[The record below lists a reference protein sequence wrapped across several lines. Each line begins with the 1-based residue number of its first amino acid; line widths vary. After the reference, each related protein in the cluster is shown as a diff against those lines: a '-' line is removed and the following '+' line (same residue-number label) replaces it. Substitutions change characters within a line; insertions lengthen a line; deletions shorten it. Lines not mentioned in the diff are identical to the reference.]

1 MPDLTPIAL
10 FFFLIHRP
18 ERVPILAIFAVGI
31 FADLLY
37 GRVLG
42 TGALALLVA
51 GEAAR
56 VGTASDLSATALGR
70 GILLLACC
78 GVHAAL
84 LALAFIPSG
93 DVSLRILGQQALW
106 TAVSYL
112 PFALLLRHAF
122 RIRAATNREF
132 VQ

>member
-1 MPDLTPIAL
+1 MPDLTPVAL
-10 FFFLIHRP
+10 FYFLVHRP
-18 ERVPILAIFAVGI
+18 ERVPMLAAFAVGI

-51 GEAAR
+51 GEAVR
-56 VGTASDLSATALGR
+56 VGMASELSTTALGR
-70 GILLLACC
+70 GVVLLACC
-78 GVHAAL
+78 VIHAAL

-93 DVSLRILGQQALW
+93 DVSLPILGQQALW

-112 PFALLLRHAF
+112 PAALLLRHAL
-122 RIRAATNREF
+122 RIRAAPRREL